1 MWNAGYRKDQS
12 WAHLVFLLYIN
23 DLTTVSST
31 SLSVLF
37 ADDTNIFL
45 SGKSLQSMSMTLNE
59 QLTAIYEWLCCNKLS
74 LNVLKTHYMI
84 FTPRN
89 KKVNDINLYINN
101 VPIGRVYV
109 TKFLGVQIDSQLNWK
124 NHIEYTCKKLS
135 KCIGILLKARKKLQ
149 KSSLISLY
157 YSFAFPYFIY
167 CNHVWGS
174 TYQTNLNNVV
184 LVQKKLIRIITCS
197 PFRAHTEPLMMANR
211 LMPLS
216 NINMYMT
223 CIFVYQCLNGCVP
236 DIFKDFYTRN
246 RNVHG
251 HNTRQASDLHV
262 PHGRLDIRQNSMKIH
277 GANMWNSIPE
287 NIKISE
293 SIIVFK
299 QRLRNFLLDRSNI
312 H

>member
-1 MWNAGYRKDQS
+1 M
-12 WAHLVFLLYIN
+12 
-23 DLTTVSST
+23 
-31 SLSVLF
+31 
-37 ADDTNIFL
+37 
-45 SGKSLQSMSMTLNE
+45 
-59 QLTAIYEWLCCNKLS
+59 
-74 LNVLKTHYMI
+74 
-84 FTPRN
+84 
-89 KKVNDINLYINN
+89 
-101 VPIGRVYV
+101 
-109 TKFLGVQIDSQLNWK
+109 
-124 NHIEYTCKKLS
+124 
-135 KCIGILLKARKKLQ
+135 
-149 KSSLISLY
+149 ISLY

-184 LVQKKLIRIITCS
+184 FVQKKLILIITCS

-223 CIFVYQCLNGCVP
+223 FIFVYQCLNGCVP
-236 DIFKDFYTRN
+236 DIFNNFYIRN

-251 HNTRQASDLHV
+251 HNTRQASDLRV
-262 PHGRLDIRQNSMKIH
+262 PYGRLDIRQNGMKIH

-299 QRLRNFLLDRSNI
+299 QRLRDFLFDRSNI
-312 H
+312 HQGVA